1 MTGHRVRIYR
11 SLDEAADFGPCALT
25 IGNFDGAHAGH
36 RRIFRRVAEVAR
48 ENGWKAS
55 AMTFDPHPAKIV
67 APERAPKLL
76 TTPDQRCALMAEEG
90 IEQVLILPFAPN
102 IAQLTPEEFAR
113 EILVR
118 RLGARAV
125 LVGDN
130 FRFGHRH
137 AGGTAALQKLGET
150 LGFVTEVVP
159 AVTLRTWMISSSV
172 VRRLIHDGS
181 VSKAAR
187 LLERPHF
194 VEGDVVRGFGIGSR
208 ETVPTLNMRP
218 AGEVMPANGVY
229 VTRTA
234 DADGKRCWPSVT
246 NIGYRPTF
254 DGNGLTVETHLLA
267 PLTGETPRCIR
278 VEFLRRLRAERKFPD
293 AASLKA
299 QILTDMDRAKAFFR
313 RLDRWVANRRHPAYY
328 R

>member
-1 MTGHRVRIYR
+1 MTGRRIRIYR

-48 ENGWKAS
+48 KNGWKAS

-113 EILVR
+113 EILIR
-118 RLGARAV
+118 RLGACAV

-137 AGGTAALQKLGET
+137 AGDTATLQKLGET

-172 VRRLIHDGS
+172 VRRLIQDGS

-194 VEGDVVRGFGIGSR
+194 VEGDVVRGLGIGSR

-229 VTRTA
+229 VTRTT
-234 DADGKRCWPSVT
+234 DADGKRRWPSVT
-246 NIGYRPTF
+246 NIGFRPTF
-254 DGNGLTVETHLLA
+254 DGSGLTVETHLLA
-267 PLTGETPRCIR
+267 PLTGETPGRIR
-278 VEFLRRLRAERKFPD
+278 VEFLRRLRAERKFAD

-299 QILTDMDRAKAFFR
+299 QILADMSRAKVFFR
-313 RLDRWVANRRHPAYY
+313 RLDQWVANRPAS
-328 R
+328 RLL